1 MSHLKFHLS
10 QMPDQVGR
18 AIVLL
23 ITSGKSVKQL
33 SVDACHLDED
43 RNGLMYPPRAVY
55 WAIADPQ
62 VFFDPVVQKCIKTLY
77 HI

>member
-33 SVDACHLDED
+33 SVVACHLDED

-55 WAIADPQ
+55 
-62 VFFDPVVQKCIKTLY
+62 
-77 HI
+77 